1 MKLTA
6 HTLPSRKY
14 EQIVMQREASKK
26 IHHCEGQKGEEGH
39 FLWAAQFMV
48 LILLSHYNILSRQI
62 LFSLPY
68 G

>member
-26 IHHCEGQKGEEGH
+26 IHHCEGQKGEERAFPMGCT
-39 FLWAAQFMV
+39 
-48 LILLSHYNILSRQI
+48 I
-62 LFSLPY
+62 Y
-68 G
+68 GLDLT